1 MEQQKNE
8 QGILDDILKDMDK
21 DKDDWTEFLA
31 KLRAEK
37 EEEIRRDKENGK

>member
-1 MEQQKNE
+1 MANE
-8 QGILDDILKDMDK
+8 IHKDDLDDILKDMDK
-21 DKDDWTEFLA
+21 DKDDWTEFLE